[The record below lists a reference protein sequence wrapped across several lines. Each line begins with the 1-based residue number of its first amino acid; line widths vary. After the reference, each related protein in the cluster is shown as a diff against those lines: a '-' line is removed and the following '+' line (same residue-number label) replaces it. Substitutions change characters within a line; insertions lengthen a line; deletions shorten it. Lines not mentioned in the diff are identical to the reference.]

1 MGYHNNDV
9 IIGTSIKSTS
19 GIEGLMEFMI
29 TEYKR
34 CFVIK
39 ANGRI
44 DSASAQEVEKRLM
57 DLTGT
62 EKSII
67 IDMQG
72 VDFVSSAGWW
82 AIIRVQK
89 ELKNKHKADLILV
102 NLQENVR
109 DSMDLIG
116 ILPYFTIY
124 DELIDAVASI

>member
-1 MGYHNNDV
+1 MEL
-9 IIGTSIKSTS
+9 SIKSIS
-19 GIEGLMEFMI
+19 EIEGIMEFMI

-34 CFVIK
+34 CYVIK

-44 DSASAQEVEKRLM
+44 DSASAQDVEKRLM

-62 EKSII
+62 DKSII
-67 IDMQG
+67 IDMTG

-89 ELKNKHKADLILV
+89 ELKKEHRADLILV

-116 ILPYFTIY
+116 ILPYFTVY